1 MDATNDEIDRLIEH
15 FVKVLIDLEFLN
27 VNNPGRVVQS
37 LRRLIARSEWEIAEL
52 NILRGFLSAVEKKA
66 L

>member
-1 MDATNDEIDRLIEH
+1 MNS
-15 FVKVLIDLEFLN
+15 
-27 VNNPGRVVQS
+27 PGRVVQR
-37 LRRLIARSEWEIAEL
+37 LRRLIARSELEKEEL